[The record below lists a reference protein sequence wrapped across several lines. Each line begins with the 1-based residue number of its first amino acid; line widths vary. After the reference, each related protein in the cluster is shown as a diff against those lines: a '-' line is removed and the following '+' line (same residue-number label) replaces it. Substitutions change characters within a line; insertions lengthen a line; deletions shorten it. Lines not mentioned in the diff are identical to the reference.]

1 MRFLKNLE
9 LLLSL
14 RQRSFEEMS
23 RQEQERAITTM
34 CKIVTIGTA
43 TVLVSL
49 FYPFIPPLIRLFSIP
64 AVLFGSLLASNW
76 CVSILLSQFE
86 DKLNYR
92 MMSEQKPQDKDEL
105 FSLKKLDL
113 QIPGLTLGGITVC
126 LVLFV
131 YGIVFN
137 HMN

>member
-1 MRFLKNLE
+1 
-9 LLLSL
+9 
-14 RQRSFEEMS
+14 MS

-64 AVLFGSLLASNW
+64 AVLFGSLLVANW
-76 CVSILLSQFE
+76 CVSPILLSQFE

-92 MMSEQKPQDKDEL
+92 MKSERTPQDKDEL

-113 QIPGLTLGGITVC
+113 QIPGLTLGGITVG